1 MTLHVAL
8 IKDSAAACSR
18 YKNVLLL
25 MQMAAKA
32 TSELQLVIA
41 SEMATDLRFDPPVV
55 RRIVIKFLGAVP
67 MEKETWWIG

>member
-1 MTLHVAL
+1 
-8 IKDSAAACSR
+8 
-18 YKNVLLL
+18 